1 MAINMCDFT
10 IDAPKRRS
18 LSLFL
23 FFFFFFVNM
32 LECFDSVSVL
42 LLFFSL
48 AGLYVIIWMMTCRLL
63 LLVVC

>member
-1 MAINMCDFT
+1 M
-10 IDAPKRRS
+10 PLS
-18 LSLFL
+18 VVPSLF
-23 FFFFFFVNM
+23 FFSFFFFFVNM